1 MSDQKLTAAQKRA
14 ATKERKKKAMLENL
28 GADTTPK
35 KTKVKRKRKPM
46 SDEQRAA
53 ATERL
58 AKARANRIVKNTTVH
73 PDVLALDDDHPMS
86 YEKVKEWL
94 KYNREHLK
102 AIKGQANS
110 KDRDERSEY
119 QVTAAYVK
127 NISSYIKDKVWNDSR
142 YGQKREKVMERT
154 CVAMAYDKNGQPKRN
169 AGTYYPDI
177 RMVWTR
183 ELQEEMNDVR

>member
-1 MSDQKLTAAQKRA
+1 
-14 ATKERKKKAMLENL
+14 MLENL

-46 SDEQRAA
+46 SEEQRAA

-58 AKARANRIVKNTTVH
+58 AKARAKRVVKNTSVH
-73 PDVLALDDDHPMS
+73 PEVLALPDDHPMS
-86 YEKVKEWL
+86 YEKVKEWQ

-102 AIKGQANS
+102 AIKHQAVS
-110 KDRDERSEY
+110 KDSKERAEY
-119 QVTAAYVK
+119 QMTASYVK
-127 NISSYIKDKVWNDSR
+127 NLSTYIKDKVWLDSR
-142 YGQKREKVMERT
+142 YGKLREHIMEHT
-154 CVAMAYDKNGQPKRN
+154 CVAMAYDKDGQPKRN

-183 ELQEEMNDVR
+183 ELQEEMNNVG